1 MAEIPARI
9 FSQSPSRAGCPTVAV
24 VFADGHA
31 IPLNPAFSPT
41 GEKVSAGRMRGR
53 APQFANLPA
62 EGRSTQPRR
71 AAGCNGRSPVLLQ
84 AGVVSYH
91 DANELLAQLLDD
103 PVTDSRWGDYSATSV
118 DPTDPNRFWII
129 QMYPSGVDSSSGMDV
144 GIWSTQITEILT
156 ASPVLSITVSNANA
170 VVSWPGTAITFNLES
185 NTNLLTAGGWTV
197 VTPNFST
204 NNGQVYYQTSLT
216 NGVRFFRLH
225 KP

>member
-1 MAEIPARI
+1 MKRSGRLTWAKA
-9 FSQSPSRAGCPTVAV
+9 PSATALLRA
-24 VFADGHA
+24 
-31 IPLNPAFSPT
+31 

-53 APQFANLPA
+53 APQFGTHCNPPVWKREAAL
-62 EGRSTQPRR
+62 TQPRR

-91 DANELLAQLLDD
+91 DANELLAQLLDE
-103 PVTDSRWGDYSATSV
+103 PVTDSRWGDYSAISV

-129 QMYPSGVDSSSGMDV
+129 QMYPSGVDSSSGFDV
-144 GIWSTQITEILT
+144 GIWSTQISEILT
-156 ASPVLSITVSNANA
+156 ANPVLSITVSNANA

-185 NTNLLTAGGWTV
+185 NTNLLAANGRTV